1 MPRQQYRKFHR
12 FQFQIVPDLEYEFET
27 DVYLG
32 WIVEGEWSPISFEF
46 FDPYNLHFFNLDST
60 SPRYPVVG
68 EVFAFEKLPYFA
80 KHSISVTVER
90 KLKDVSQRNGNITL
104 ICIKAH

>member
-1 MPRQQYRKFHR
+1 M
-12 FQFQIVPDLEYEFET
+12 EYEFET

-60 SPRYPVVG
+60 MPRYPVVG
-68 EVFAFEKLPYFA
+68 EVFTFEKLPYFA
-80 KHSISVTVER
+80 KHSISVAVKR
-90 KLKDVSQRNGNITL
+90 KFKDVSSRSVSFTL
-104 ICIKAH
+104 TKIQIN

>member
-1 MPRQQYRKFHR
+1 M
-12 FQFQIVPDLEYEFET
+12 EYEFET

-60 SPRYPVVG
+60 TPRYPVVG
-68 EVFAFEKLPYFA
+68 EVFTFEKLPYFA
-80 KHSISVTVER
+80 KHSISVSVQR
-90 KLKDVSQRNGNITL
+90 KFKDASYRRGNMILMKIQVNGDS
-104 ICIKAH
+104 